1 MYVNIKLKAHINNMT
16 RKIQLRQY
24 KNRWQISSFSSSL
37 WLVWQ

>member
-24 KNRWQISSFSSSL
+24 KNRW
-37 WLVWQ
+37 